1 MKPKKILSHISDCAF
16 ICLFIYL
23 IIFPQYASSPTR
35 IALEFCARTLIPS
48 LFIYTVLAK
57 TVISTPLVQK
67 LSAKAGLVP
76 ITLIIGTLCGCPIG
90 AKISLSLYENR
101 RIDKKFAEFLCS
113 FTNNASTSFVLGFVG
128 NELFGDVCIGVRLL
142 VYQLISSLIT
152 AAIMK
157 RIIYGREKLPNACAT
172 LTRKVT
178 LSEAITDGAMTM
190 INIASSALFFIVVS
204 NALMNVV
211 NLSDTA
217 FAIVKSI
224 LEFSS
229 GCAEAAKLDS
239 FAIPVTAF
247 ALGHCGASVAMQ
259 VKNVLSGKLSIKPYF
274 IGKAISCTVMT
285 LLAVIFG

>member
-1 MKPKKILSHISDCAF
+1 MKTKRILSHISDGAF
-16 ICLFIYL
+16 ICLFVYL
-23 IIFPQYASSPTR
+23 LIFPQYASEPTR
-35 IALEFCARTLIPS
+35 FALEFCARTLIPS

-57 TVISTPLVQK
+57 TVISTSLVQR
-67 LSAKAGLVP
+67 LSARIGIIP

-90 AKISLSLYENR
+90 AKISLSLYEGR

-128 NELFGDVCIGVRLL
+128 NELYGDVFIGVRLL

-152 AAIMK
+152 ALIMK
-157 RIIYGREKLPNACAT
+157 KILYGNEKLPHVCAT
-172 LTRKVT
+172 LSQRIT
-178 LSEAITDGAMTM
+178 LSNALADGAMTM

-204 NALMNVV
+204 NAL
-211 NLSDTA
+211 SHA
-217 FAIVKSI
+217 FALSGVALATVKSM

-229 GCAEAAKLDS
+229 GIAEAAKLGNLS
-239 FAIPVTAF
+239 LPITAF

-259 VKNVLSGKLSIKPYF
+259 VKNVIAGKLSIKPYF
-274 IGKAISCTVMT
+274 IGKTVSCAVMT